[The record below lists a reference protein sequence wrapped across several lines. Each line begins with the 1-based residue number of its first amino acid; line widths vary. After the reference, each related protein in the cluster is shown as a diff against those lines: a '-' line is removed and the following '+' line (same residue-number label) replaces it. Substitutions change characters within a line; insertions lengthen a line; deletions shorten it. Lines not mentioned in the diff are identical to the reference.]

1 MSNLH
6 RVKQQVE
13 FILNNYPETRND
25 DKKLTAYIL
34 KEFYKVNLIDDI
46 CKPEIPSL
54 ESIRRCRQK
63 LQEQG
68 KYQATEKVKKRRT
81 ELQETYKEFAITKE

>member
-1 MSNLH
+1 MTNLH
-6 RVKQQVE
+6 NVKQQVE
-13 FILNNYPETRND
+13 FILQNYTETRND
-25 DKKLTAYIL
+25 DKRLTAYVL
-34 KEFYKVNLIDDI
+34 KEFYNVKSIDDI

-68 KYQATEKVKKRRT
+68 KYEAIERVRKRRA
-81 ELQETYKEFAITKE
+81 ELKEVYKEFAVTKE

>member
-1 MSNLH
+1 MNNLH
-6 RVKQQVE
+6 NVKNQVE

-25 DKKLTAYIL
+25 DKRLTAYVL
-34 KEFYKVNLIDDI
+34 KEFYKVNSIDDI
-46 CKPEIPSL
+46 YKPEVPSL

-68 KYQATEKVKKRRT
+68 KYQATEKVQKRRA
-81 ELQETYKEFAITKE
+81 ELQETYKEFATKE

>member
-1 MSNLH
+1 MSELN

-13 FILNNYPETRND
+13 YVLKNYPETRND
-25 DKKLTAYIL
+25 DKKLTAYVL
-34 KEFYKVNLIDDI
+34 KEFYNVSCIDDI

-68 KYQATEKVKKRRT
+68 KYEATERVRKRRA
-81 ELQETYKEFAITKE
+81 ELQEIYKEFAITKE